1 MAWFPTCRAPS
12 ARAPTPPRRRRKPS
26 IPTRGRSRSLAR
38 SSPHARDT
46 PPPPSSNGGTAAC
59 SLGGTRPSIGV
70 LKRHLDAI
78 LVEPLEDVIAVVSS
92 SGALR
97 GLHPHLVQVVLEALV
112 LLSRGSS
119 VTGQGLVRPGSRGLG
134 GGGSFARVG
143 ALGASRAPPAIGHR
157 RGRGLGAG
165 WRGAGAAAGVEEG
178 FASLARVSRR
188 SSRLAG
194 LSLPLARP
202 CSPGGGGLYE
212 SGALRSRLGRL
223 EPAKSCAWSAA
234 MSLRVAGSMS
244 ASGPT
249 AEVGSA
255 EGVPRVERPMAR
267 AELLRK
273 APRGRRERAKTSGGS
288 KRAGPSRGAR
298 VGRSATIEV
307 KMTPTKR
314 WRRSP

>member
-1 MAWFPTCRAPS
+1 MAVEDRSPASERLAPAS
-12 ARAPTPPRRRRKPS
+12 PALLRRS
-26 IPTRGRSRSLAR
+26 
-38 SSPHARDT
+38 DT
-46 PPPPSSNGGTAAC
+46 EEGA
-59 SLGGTRPSIGV
+59 V
-70 LKRHLDAI
+70 L
-78 LVEPLEDVIAVVSS
+78 
-92 SGALR
+92 
-97 GLHPHLVQVVLEALV
+97 
-112 LLSRGSS
+112 
-119 VTGQGLVRPGSRGLG
+119 
-134 GGGSFARVG
+134 ARVG
-143 ALGASRAPPAIGHR
+143 A
-157 RGRGLGAG
+157 
-165 WRGAGAAAGVEEG
+165 GAGAAAGVEEG

-267 AELLRK
+267 AELLHK

-288 KRAGPSRGAR
+288 RRAGPSRGAR

-307 KMTPTKR
+307 QDDADQKVAAKPVSPPGSPASRPPIVTAACRIRVIT
-314 WRRSP
+314 RRREKEHKSPRPRRFSRHTRVLLL